1 MSASLTLLLPPTS
14 RFAGIPLPPVLAKV
28 LGCAD
33 RIQTDAGESAQLA
46 RHFDLLPRGWPAA
59 ALTRLLDA
67 GEDDAR
73 HGAWL
78 RADPAHIRPDIN
90 GARLLGIGRNL
101 GIEQAD
107 IDALLPALRPIFGD
121 AGFLLDAPHPE
132 RWYLRLPRE
141 ARLPAFAAPDEAL
154 GDDVFDHIPRGDDA
168 RRWRA
173 LESEVQITLHN
184 HPHNAARLAAGKV
197 PVNALW
203 FWGGGVLPDAVS
215 SLAPTVYSDDPAV
228 LGAARLS
235 KLQAMPLPAF
245 RDAEGDALV
254 DLRGQRDARALV
266 ERWLLPTAEGMRDAV
281 FDFADGQA
289 FTLHPQQ
296 RWRFWR
302 RPLSVLSA

>member
-1 MSASLTLLLPPTS
+1 MSASLTLLLPTTS

-59 ALTRLLDA
+59 ALIRLLDA

-132 RWYLRLPRE
+132 RWYLRLPP
-141 ARLPAFAAPDEAL
+141 ATRLPAFTAPDAAL
-154 GDDVFDHIPRGDDA
+154 GDDVFEHTASGPEA
-168 RRWRA
+168 RLWRR

-184 HPHNAARLAAGKV
+184 HPQNQTRLAAGRV
-197 PVNALW
+197 PINALW
-203 FWGGGVLPDAVS
+203 FWGGGILPDAIRS
-215 SLAPTVYSDDPAV
+215 AAPTLHSDDP
-228 LGAARLS
+228 LLRGAATLG
-235 KLQAMPLPAF
+235 KLACMDVTEITAVHG
-245 RDAEGDALV
+245 AAIV
-254 DLRGQRDARALV
+254 DLRSQRDLRSLV
-266 ERWLLPTAEGMRDAV
+266 EHWLLPASRGAAI
-281 FDFADGQA
+281 FDFADGRQFNLA
-289 FTLHPQQ
+289 PAQ

-302 RPLSVLSA
+302 KPLARLA